1 MPGEEMEIT
10 TDFGHAGF
18 GEDID
23 IDLDFAVGQPDED
36 MELADFDQIQDI
48 PNFNS
53 DTRDELMAEGDDASY
68 GMIDVDAEDV
78 NHNEVVAAANDI
90 EIDLGDTDENLWQ
103 QNVSREENIEAVVE
117 VEFTETIDASNVNAE
132 NVGNDQGSWLES
144 SSYSISKPDE
154 VEAGQVDAINT
165 TDTNLLP
172 DNQIILGDSVVTQ
185 DLQVAEVEGTNAEAL
200 DVIDNNVEP
209 ELEARDAYHEQQGVP
224 ADDIPQEPTEE
235 STVNKQHEYT
245 DNSDTH
251 PNGYTSQGND
261 IHEAQEGE
269 SHQANG
275 NGDDV
280 SEIGYDDDDDPL
292 EHEEPPSAPIPSNH
306 EFTIENPAE
315 QEQEEAGQQDPP
327 HVGDPKHQLGSD
339 SHDEPA
345 NDHESSN
352 QDPSKE
358 ETRDSDADDTQSR
371 LDEHDSE
378 PEGYEVAV
386 RDEKESDASKT
397 FVEHPLSIATRH
409 EMYISYG
416 NTDYR
421 LFAKSEADDPNQ
433 YFLSDMAA
441 LELPLGQLL
450 SSLRD
455 VISEEVS
462 PLDELVMHVDGLG
475 LEFSESSAADI
486 LEEFTFGD
494 ILSLYDRLVKNDVA
508 DSAPDL
514 YTHLMVRPNCKQRFR
529 ALQDSADAGRG
540 LSEIAIYRE
549 DTPIDGEKAGDFDGH
564 SPYALLSG
572 EEDEAYDYEESSPA
586 ADEADRYDAGE
597 AENND
602 ESNSPLAH
610 GSVVGTTTEDPA
622 GEDDAVDE
630 ASEAEEAD
638 EFNGAENPEAK
649 KADEAGETGG
659 NPNDNADVN
668 ADGTTADG
676 LIDFSDDEL
685 DLSSTKQGNSHT
697 SPFNP
702 SLSTR
707 CTGTRT
713 CICDD
718 CFTDEIRKMEAS
730 WRHLDS
736 MRAASSDRTVQTE
749 QHFDFQIDQDNMDFQ
764 TNSRTTQHFFIPE
777 FRSFKNLQRVTNM
790 KLLQDQQLNGFRHD
804 DTNETVNELNAFAT
818 AERNDPDQHPSPTNG
833 TVDAPNSDITS
844 ATATLNGDD
853 KDEIDYSDDDGEDV
867 AAGNDVTLNHSI
879 NVSATLKV
887 PVDDEI
893 TWESE
898 DEDAQ
903 DESTAVPKVTVQVS
917 PISGKRNRS
926 DSDLGEGA
934 TERNDV
940 KRRRPS

>member
-10 TDFGHAGF
+10 TDFGHTGF

-36 MELADFDQIQDI
+36 MELADFDQVQDI

-68 GMIDVDAEDV
+68 GMIDIDGDDV
-78 NHNEVVAAANDI
+78 NHNEVAATSNDI

-103 QNVSREENIEAVVE
+103 QNVSHEENIEAIVE
-117 VEFTETIDASNVNAE
+117 VEFTEITNTSNVNAE
-132 NVGNDQGSWLES
+132 NVDSTQGSWLEA
-144 SSYSISKPDE
+144 SSYPTSKPDE
-154 VEAGQVDAINT
+154 VGAGQLDALNT
-165 TDTNLLP
+165 TDNNLLQNNEILLE
-172 DNQIILGDSVVTQ
+172 DNVVTQ
-185 DLQVAEVEGTNAEAL
+185 DLEAAEVEGTHAEAL
-200 DVIDNNVEP
+200 DVIDNNIEA
-209 ELEARDAYHEQQGVP
+209 EHEARDAYHDQQGVP
-224 ADDIPQEPTEE
+224 ADDIPQEPTKEPA
-235 STVNKQHEYT
+235 VDKQQEYA

-261 IHEAQEGE
+261 IHETQEDV
-269 SHQANG
+269 SHQA

-280 SEIGYDDDDDPL
+280 SEIGYDNDDDPL
-292 EHEEPPSAPIPSNH
+292 EHEEPPSAPVPSNH
-306 EFTIENPAE
+306 ELTTEHLAE
-315 QEQEEAGQQDPP
+315 QEQEEVGQQDPP
-327 HVGDPKHQLGSD
+327 HVGDPEHQLGGD

-358 ETRDSDADDTQSR
+358 ETRDSDANDTQSR
-371 LDEHDSE
+371 LDEHNSE
-378 PEGYEVAV
+378 PEGHEVVV
-386 RDEKESDASKT
+386 RDEEKESDASKT

-494 ILSLYDRLVKNDVA
+494 ILSLYDRLVKNDGA
-508 DSAPDL
+508 DSPPDL
-514 YTHLMVRPNCKQRFR
+514 YTYLMVRPNCKQRFR

-540 LSEIAIYRE
+540 LSEIAVYRE
-549 DTPIDGEKAGDFDGH
+549 ETPIEGEGAGDFDGH

-572 EEDEAYDYEESSPA
+572 EEDGGYDYEDSSPV
-586 ADEADRYDAGE
+586 ADEADRDDAGE
-597 AENND
+597 ADNND

-630 ASEAEEAD
+630 AGEANGAENTEEAEAEEA
-638 EFNGAENPEAK
+638 
-649 KADEAGETGG
+649 GETENNTNNHTDG
-659 NPNDNADVN
+659 N

-702 SLSTR
+702 PLSTR

-718 CFTDEIRKMEAS
+718 CFTDEIRKMEAG
-730 WRHLDS
+730 WRYLDS
-736 MRAASSDRTVQTE
+736 MRAASSDSAVQTE
-749 QHFDFQIDQDNMDFQ
+749 QHFDFQVDRDNMDFH
-764 TNSRTTQHFFIPE
+764 TTSRTKQHFFIPE
-777 FRSFKNLQRVTNM
+777 LRSFKNLQIVTNM
-790 KLLQDQQLNGFRHD
+790 NLLQDQQPNGFQHD
-804 DTNETVNELNAFAT
+804 NTNGTVDDPNAFAT
-818 AERNDPDQHPSPTNG
+818 AERNNAYQHPSPTNG
-833 TVDAPNSDITS
+833 TVDALNSDITS

-867 AAGNDVTLNHSI
+867 VGGNDVASNHST

-887 PVDDEI
+887 PIDDEI

-898 DEDAQ
+898 DEGAQ
-903 DESTAVPKVTVQVS
+903 DESTAVPKETVQVS